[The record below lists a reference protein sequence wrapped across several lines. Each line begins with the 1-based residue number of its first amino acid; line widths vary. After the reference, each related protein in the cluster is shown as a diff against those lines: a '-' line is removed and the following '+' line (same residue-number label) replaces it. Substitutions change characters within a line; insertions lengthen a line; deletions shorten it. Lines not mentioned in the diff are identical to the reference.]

1 MRQLVQEEV
10 DEIREAIYRRK
21 RSDYFPSDRSFLL
34 EGESGLLDYEAIQ
47 DPNAD
52 EY

>member
-1 MRQLVQEEV
+1 MRQLVQKEI

-21 RSDYFPSDRSFLL
+21 RSDSFPSDRSFLL
-34 EGESGLLDYEAIQ
+34 EGESGLRDYEAMQ

-52 EY
+52 KY